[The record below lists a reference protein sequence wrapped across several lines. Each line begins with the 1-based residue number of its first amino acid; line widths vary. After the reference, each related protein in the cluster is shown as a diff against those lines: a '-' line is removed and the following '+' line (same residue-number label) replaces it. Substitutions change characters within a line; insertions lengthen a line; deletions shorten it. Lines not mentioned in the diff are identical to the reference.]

1 MALLAFQWHGRM
13 LVSTLQPVRVGVKAF
28 EEGLRFGCLQD
39 LPTDAFSMQNA
50 AIICNA
56 RRYALLIDP
65 QAQAKAW
72 LVKRTPPP
80 GLRVSRFSDST
91 FSSAL
96 EACLST
102 GGCGCRCLRVPAR
115 WEPSRA

>member
-1 MALLAFQWHGRM
+1 MGACLSALPRRCALALR
-13 LVSTLQPVRVGVKAF
+13 LLKKA
-28 EEGLRFGCLQD
+28 LRFGCPQD

-80 GLRVSRFSDST
+80 GLRVSRFSDAT